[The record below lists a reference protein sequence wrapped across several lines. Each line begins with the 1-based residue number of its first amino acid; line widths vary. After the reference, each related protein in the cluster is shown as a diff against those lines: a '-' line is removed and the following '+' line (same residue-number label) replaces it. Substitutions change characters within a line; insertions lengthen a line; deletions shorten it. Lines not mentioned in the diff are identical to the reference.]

1 MLYGRIV
8 ELGDQERVA
17 GGDPR
22 DFEYSG
28 KDPEEY
34 IFRLL
39 ISPEMASG
47 LIGSEGANIKI
58 MRQVHAAKVHID
70 RSNNKGH

>member
-1 MLYGRIV
+1 MVLRRYPQTTFRILIIHGLEPDAVFRVAKVVLGRIV

-17 GGDPR
+17 GGDLR

-34 IFRLL
+34 ILL
-39 ISPEMASG
+39 CMPVE
-47 LIGSEGANIKI
+47 E
-58 MRQVHAAKVHID
+58 
-70 RSNNKGH
+70 